1 MFTNSV
7 SSASAGIAIGGCGPV
22 DRSNPSHASTSMQG
36 GKAVFENDNYRIT
49 AADANRVEITN
60 KKTGENYVVW
70 GDPHVNVDGQH
81 AFDFW
86 GTTTFKLDDGTKLT
100 FETVPAGNDMTLP
113 SKLTITNGDYGVR
126 ISGIDTNQRG
136 DLKIDEA
143 KGWGQTLDGVT
154 DDGNVLLENAN
165 GKGFVAVDGNGK
177 LVQVNQN
184 YINGTDLQ
192 KGGAAAAA
200 AAQQQQ
206 QLQQLAQIFQ
216 GAFQAMSSILSISLS
231 GALLRNLL
239 GQDSE
244 GSRANTGV
252 AGGGRAWTGGTVSFN
267 EAANPQGWTLSA
279 QLTLN
284 LTLTRWQA

>member
-1 MFTNSV
+1 MFTNPASTT
-7 SSASAGIAIGGCGPV
+7 SAGIAIGGCNPA

-36 GKAVFENDNYRIT
+36 GQAVFENDNYRIT

-165 GKGFVAVDGNGK
+165 GKGFVAVDSNGK
-177 LVQVNQN
+177 LVQVNQS

-244 GSRANTGV
+244 GARPNTGV
-252 AGGGRAWTGGTVSFN
+252 AGGGRAWTGGTVNFN
-267 EAANPQGWTLSA
+267 EGANVQGWTLSA
-279 QLTLN
+279 QLSLN
-284 LTLTRWQA
+284 LTLSRLQA

>member
-1 MFTNSV
+1 MFTSNV
-7 SSASAGIAIGGCGPV
+7 SSASAGIAIGGCNPV
-22 DRSNPSHASTSMQG
+22 DRSNPSNASTSMQG

-126 ISGIDTNQRG
+126 ISGIDTNQHG

-143 KGWGQTLDGVT
+143 KGWGETLDGVT
-154 DDGNVLLENAN
+154 DDGNVLLENAS
-165 GKGFVAVDGNGK
+165 GKGFVAVDSNGR
-177 LVQVNQN
+177 LVQVNQS

-192 KGGAAAAA
+192 KGGAAL

-206 QLQQLAQIFQ
+206 QQMAQLFQ
-216 GAFQAMSSILSISLS
+216 GAFQMMSSILSISLS
-231 GALLRNLL
+231 GALLRNIL
-239 GQDSE
+239 GQGDE
-244 GSRANTGV
+244 GSRGNSGAA
-252 AGGGRAWTGGTVSFN
+252 AGGGRAWIGGTPSFN
-267 EAANPQGWTLSA
+267 EAGGGQAWTLNA
-279 QLTLN
+279 QVHMN